1 MAIKAAPYKQ
11 CPEYSDYSIAMRS
24 GALTIVA
31 ADGPVWSCQWT
42 STSLICVV
50 KRIAIS
56 IGVTTAYTTAQV
68 TRYGLYFA
76 RAYTVADTGGTAAT
90 LTTNNGKKDTRYP
103 TTSLTDLR
111 MCTTGAITAG
121 TRTLDAQP
129 LDVTQFGTTA
139 LGNASDEEWNY
150 GMVPSRQE
158 LILRQNEGLV
168 INNLMT
174 MGAVGVVFLAITLEW
189 AEVPLGSVK

>member
-11 CPEYSDYSIAMRS
+11 CPELSDYSISLRS
-24 GALTIVA
+24 GALTVVA
-31 ADGPVWSCQWT
+31 ADGPVWSMQWT

-50 KRIAIS
+50 KSILIS

-76 RAYTVADTGGTAAT
+76 RAFTVADTGGAAAT
-90 LTTNNGKKDTRYP
+90 LTTNNGKLDTRYP
-103 TTSLTDLR
+103 TTALADLR

-121 TRTLDAQP
+121 TRTLDAQS
-129 LDVTQFGTTA
+129 LRVAQFTTNALASVSDDEWQFGLT
-139 LGNASDEEWNY
+139 
-150 GMVPSRQE
+150 PSRQE

-168 INNLMT
+168 INNLT
-174 MGAVGVVFLAITLEW
+174 LMGAAGVVLLAVTVEW
-189 AEVPLGSVK
+189 AEVPSSSVK

>member
-1 MAIKAAPYKQ
+1 MAIQAAPYKQ
-11 CPEYSDYSIAMRS
+11 CPELSDYSLALRS
-24 GALTIVA
+24 GALTLVA
-31 ADGPVWSCQWT
+31 ADGPVWSMQWT

-50 KRIAIS
+50 KRILIS
-56 IGVTTAYTTAQV
+56 VGVTTAYTTAQV

-76 RAYTVADTGGTAAT
+76 RAYTVADTGGAAAT
-90 LTTNNGKKDTRYP
+90 LTTNNGKKDTSYP
-103 TTSLTDLR
+103 TTSVTDMR
-111 MCTTGAITAG
+111 MGTTGAITAG

-129 LDVTQFGTTA
+129 LEIAQFGTTA
-139 LGNASDEEWNY
+139 LGSANDDEWNF

-168 INNLMT
+168 INNLT
-174 MGAVGVVFLAITLEW
+174 LMGAVGVLLLAVTVEW

>member
-1 MAIKAAPYKQ
+1 MAIQAAPYKQ
-11 CPEYSDYSIAMRS
+11 CPERSDYSLALRS
-24 GALTIVA
+24 GALTLVA
-31 ADGPVWSCQWT
+31 ADGPVWSMQWT

-50 KRIAIS
+50 KRIVIS
-56 IGVTTAYTTAQV
+56 VGVTTAYTTAQV

-76 RAYTVADTGGTAAT
+76 RAYSVADTGGAAAT
-90 LTTNNGKKDTRYP
+90 LTTNNGKKDTSYP
-103 TTSLTDLR
+103 ITAVTDMR

-129 LDVTQFGTTA
+129 LDIAQFSTIT
-139 LGNASDEEWNY
+139 LGAANDDEWNF

-168 INNLMT
+168 INNLT
-174 MGAVGVVFLAITLEW
+174 LMGAVGVLLLAVTVEW
-189 AEVPLGSVK
+189 AEVNLGSVK